1 MTSTLKAFAPET
13 KIPQK
18 DPYFVPGYSG
28 YIPQQ
33 AFRYSKSY
41 GRTTHDILNDEGVR
55 RSKTSVLENLEPA
68 SFEPR
73 DSGKISGYTGHVP
86 VSRQYFGKSFVPKVN
101 LSTSVFSQRRQI
113 EQDLRQRHFEAPLK
127 RLERSQTTVLPQLD
141 VARTTSSVPD
151 LGVISGYT
159 GFVPRIQH
167 RFAKSYLNRVD
178 EARHLPKKIIPSDVK
193 LNGHSFRIYKEDGLI
208 PKYTGFVPG
217 KRFEHARTYGNT
229 TRSLAA

>member
-1 MTSTLKAFAPET
+1 MTSSLKAFAP
-13 KIPQK
+13 
-18 DPYFVPGYSG
+18 DPYFVPGYGG
-28 YIPQQ
+28 YVPQQ

-41 GRTTHDILNDEGVR
+41 GRTTHDILNDKGVR
-55 RSKTSVLENLEPA
+55 RSKTSVLDNLQAP
-68 SFEPR
+68 STEPR

-86 VSRQYFGKSFVPKVN
+86 VSRQYFGRSFVPKVN
-101 LSTSVFSQRRQI
+101 LSTSVFIQRRHN
-113 EQDLRQRHFEAPLK
+113 EEDLRKRQFEAPLH
-127 RLERSQTTVLPQLD
+127 RLERSQSTILPQLEPK
-141 VARTTSSVPD
+141 TTSSVSVPD

-178 EARHLPKKIIPSDVK
+178 EARNLPRKIVLSDVK
-193 LNGHSFRIYKEDGLI
+193 LNGHNFRIYKEDGLI